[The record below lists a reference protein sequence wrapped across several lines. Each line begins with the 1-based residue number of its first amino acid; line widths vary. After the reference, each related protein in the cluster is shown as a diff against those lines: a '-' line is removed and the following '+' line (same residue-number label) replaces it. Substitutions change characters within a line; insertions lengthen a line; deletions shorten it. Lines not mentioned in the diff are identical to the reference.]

1 MTIRRTSG
9 WLVGLVLLAAAT
21 GCGSDSDSGGD
32 TTGSEPAPT
41 SAGSTSAPAPSQSE
55 QPAAQESPAKRQKV
69 KLDASGGGA
78 GVALCTL
85 FSTAEISERLGKE
98 VGEGKPGGPLNSLCR
113 WEVTGGESGYVQ
125 IQRVPADFYVAP
137 TGSAGYKELRGV
149 GKEGYTDGTGDD
161 WEAAALHGEVM
172 TSASIAR
179 SPKAT
184 PAGATALLKETL
196 ARG

>member
-1 MTIRRTSG
+1 MTVRRTSG
-9 WLVGLVLLAAAT
+9 WLTGLVLLAVAT
-21 GCGSDSDSGGD
+21 GCGSDSDGAA
-32 TTGSEPAPT
+32 TGSTPAPT
-41 SAGSTSAPAPSQSE
+41 STGATSAPAPSQSE
-55 QPAAQESPAKRQKV
+55 QPVAQDSPAKRQKV

-149 GKEGYTDGTGDD
+149 GKEGYVDGTGDD
-161 WEAAALHGEVM
+161 WEAAALHGDVM
-172 TSASIAR
+172 TSASLAR
-179 SPKAT
+179 SSKAT

-196 ARG
+196 TRG